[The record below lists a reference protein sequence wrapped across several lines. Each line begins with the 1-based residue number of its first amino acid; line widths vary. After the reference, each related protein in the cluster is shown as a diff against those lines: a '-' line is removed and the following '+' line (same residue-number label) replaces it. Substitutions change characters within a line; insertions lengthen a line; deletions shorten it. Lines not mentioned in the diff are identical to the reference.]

1 MNVFNEKKLDW
12 FDHLHSNRDTL
23 SVAENFMKILR
34 SQNVS
39 QRGLSKKSENKRRML
54 NVKIELENSF

>member
-1 MNVFNEKKLDW
+1 MNVFNEKKLDHS
-12 FDHLHSNRDTL
+12 DHLHSNRDTL